1 MPICFNCSDDLR
13 RHGRALA
20 PASRPTTGLR
30 MSRSISALGRR
41 CVPSLA
47 PLAELLAA
55 LSRALDELGVEWYVF
70 GVPGTLSMLEEALG
84 VSDLI
89 PALDRLLDG

>member
-1 MPICFNCSDDLR
+1 M
-13 RHGRALA
+13 
-20 PASRPTTGLR
+20 
-30 MSRSISALGRR
+30 
-41 CVPSLA
+41 PSLA